1 MKKLLAL
8 MLALVFTF
16 AVVGCGGAGNDKDG
30 DSSKG
35 NGSGNGTSQ
44 SGSSDKESSQSGSS
58 DKESSNPIVGAW
70 HHERT
75 DDEPVDMLLT
85 LKEDGTGAIGRNNL
99 TPVTWEENDDET
111 ITITINFSQGDP
123 KVTTAHLT
131 DDGDLFWDYSFK
143 VKTNSGDI
151 VELDNLTFE
160 KE

>member
-16 AVVGCGGAGNDKDG
+16 AVVGCGAGSDSDG
-30 DSSKG
+30 DSSK
-35 NGSGNGTSQ
+35 GNGTSQ
-44 SGSSDKESSQSGSS
+44 SGSSDKESS
-58 DKESSNPIVGAW
+58 NPFVGAW

-123 KVTTAHLT
+123 KVTTARLT

-143 VKTNSGDI
+143 VQTTSGDI
-151 VELDNLTFE
+151 VELDNLTFK

>member
-1 MKKLLAL
+1 

-16 AVVGCGGAGNDKDG
+16 AVVGCGADSDSDG
-30 DSSKG
+30 GSSKG
-35 NGSGNGTSQ
+35 NDSGKG
-44 SGSSDKESSQSGSS
+44 SSQSGSS
-58 DKESSNPIVGAW
+58 DKESSNPYVAAW

-151 VELDNLTFE
+151 VELESLTFE

>member
-35 NGSGNGTSQ
+35 NGT
-44 SGSSDKESSQSGSS
+44 SQSGSS
-58 DKESSNPIVGAW
+58 DKESSNPFVGTW

-75 DDEPVDMLLT
+75 DDEPVDMLMKLT
-85 LKEDGTGAIGRNNL
+85 ADGTGTQGRKNL
-99 TPVTWEENDDET
+99 TPVEWKENEDGT
-111 ITITINFSQGDP
+111 ITITIHFPDD
-123 KVTTAHLT
+123 TTKESTARLT

-143 VKTNSGDI
+143 VQTTSGDI
-151 VELDNLTFE
+151 VELDNLTFK